1 MFSARFQV
9 VYLAATL
16 ALFCVVVVVSRAGA
30 RRVAGAVCSVLVF
43 TAISAP
49 IDNLGARWGLW
60 SYPSCANPAHPS
72 LVVYLGQALE
82 FVGTIALIGWRV
94 QRRFGTRGVVVLT
107 AIVCSAGLVRDLSVA
122 AALPSVIRF
131 GPMPAS
137 AIADVLAWAIVV
149 FVALAVTR
157 VVAGPAHAD
166 AIRGA
171 QRA

>member
-9 VYLAATL
+9 VYLVATF
-16 ALFCVVVVVSRAGA
+16 AVFCVVALVARAGV
-30 RRVAGAVCSVLVF
+30 RRVAGAMCSVLVF
-43 TAISAP
+43 AAISTP
-49 IDNLGARWGLW
+49 IDNLGPRWGLW
-60 SYPSCANPAHPS
+60 SYPSCANPGHPS

-107 AIVCSAGLVRDLSVA
+107 AIVCGAGLARDFSVA
-122 AALPSVIRF
+122 AALPNVIRF

-137 AIADVLAWAIVV
+137 AIADMLAWAIVV
-149 FVALAVTR
+149 FIALAVPR
-157 VVAGPAHAD
+157 VVAGPAGAD
-166 AIRGA
+166 AIGGA